1 MMGINV
7 EHFDL
12 TGRNALVLS
21 AETPAGAAIAEAY
34 TEAGARVARL
44 KTPSA
49 EDVGQAVKRAAAD
62 LGGLHILSSAPD
74 RFLAKPVTAIT
85 PDEAAEVLMANYA
98 VQFHACQAAIEVMLQ
113 QAPGST
119 IVLVT
124 HVLGERGL
132 PNTSAYAAAH
142 GAVHNL
148 IRALA
153 QEIAPAGIAI
163 NGIALGWMEWMHD
176 RLDRSDEEANRALR
190 FPIIKRAGV
199 PADVGALAVWL
210 AGTAVGYVTGQ
221 IFPVDGGLTQHL

>member
-1 MMGINV
+1 MAIGV

-21 AETPAGAAIAEAY
+21 AETPAGQAIAEAY
-34 TEAGARVARL
+34 SEAGARVTRL
-44 KTPSA
+44 YTLS
-49 EDVGQAVKRAAAD
+49 VGDIAQAVKRAAAAV
-62 LGGLHILSSAPD
+62 GGLQILASAAD
-74 RFLAKPVTAIT
+74 RFLAKPVTTIT
-85 PDEAAEVLMANYA
+85 ADELVEVLMANYA
-98 VQFHACQAAIEVMLQ
+98 HQFYACQAGIEVMRQ
-113 QAPGST
+113 HKQGGA

-132 PNTSAYAAAH
+132 PNTSVYAAAH

-153 QEIAPAGIAI
+153 QEIAPEGISI

-199 PADVGALAVWL
+199 AADVGPLAVWL
-210 AGTAVGYVTGQ
+210 ASTAVGYVTGQ
-221 IFPVDGGLTQHL
+221 VFPVDGGLTQHL

>member
-1 MMGINV
+1 MGIGV

-12 TGRNALVLS
+12 TGRNALVIS
-21 AETPAGAAIAEAY
+21 AEMPAGRAIAEAY
-34 TEAGARVARL
+34 AEAGAHVTRL
-44 KTPSA
+44 NTLSPG
-49 EDVGQAVKRAAAD
+49 EVGQAVRRAAANMGS
-62 LGGLHILSSAPD
+62 LQILASAAD

-85 PDEAAEVLMANYA
+85 PDELAEVMMANYT
-98 VQFHACQAAIEVMLQ
+98 VQFYACQAAIEVMLQ
-113 QAPGST
+113 RGQGGN

-132 PNTSAYAAAH
+132 PNTSVYAAAH
-142 GAVHNL
+142 GAMHNL

-153 QEIAPAGIAI
+153 QEIAPLGISI

-176 RLDRSDEEANRALR
+176 RLDRSDEEADRALR
-190 FPIIKRAGV
+190 FPIIKRAGI
-199 PADVGALAVWL
+199 PEDVGPIAVWL

>member
-1 MMGINV
+1 MGTTV

-12 TGRNALVLS
+12 SGRNALVLS
-21 AETPAGAAIAEAY
+21 AETPAGYAIAEAY
-34 TEAGARVARL
+34 AEAGARVTRL
-44 KTPSA
+44 NTLSA
-49 EDVGQAVKRAAAD
+49 GAVGDAVKQAAAD
-62 LGGLHILSSAPD
+62 MGGLQILASAPD
-74 RFLAKPVTAIT
+74 RFLAQPVSTIT
-85 PDEAAEVLMANYA
+85 PDELAEVMRANFA
-98 VQFHACQAAIEVMLQ
+98 AQFYACQASIEVMLQ
-113 QAPGST
+113 GGRGGD

-153 QEIAPAGIAI
+153 QEVAPQGISV

-176 RLDRSDEEANRALR
+176 RLARTDEEANRALR

-199 PADVGALAVWL
+199 PEDVGPIAVWL
-210 AGTAVGYVTGQ
+210 AGTAADYVTGQ
-221 IFPVDGGLTQHL
+221 LFPVDGGLTQHL

>member
-1 MMGINV
+1 MGIGV

-12 TGRNALVLS
+12 TGRKALVLS
-21 AETPAGAAIAEAY
+21 AETPAGHAIAEAY
-34 TEAGARVARL
+34 AEAGARVRRL
-44 KTPSA
+44 NTLGA
-49 EDVGQAVKRAAAD
+49 GEVGAAVKRAAAD
-62 LGGLHILSSAPD
+62 MGGLQILASAAD
-74 RFLAKPVTAIT
+74 RFLAKPVTTIT
-85 PDEAAEVLMANYA
+85 PDELAEVMLANYA
-98 VQFHACQAAIEVMLQ
+98 TQFYACQAGIEVMLRQ
-113 QAPGST
+113 RQGGA

-153 QEIAPAGIAI
+153 QEIAPEGISV

-176 RLDRSDEEANRALR
+176 RLNRTDEEANRALR

-199 PADVGALAVWL
+199 AADVGPIAVWL

-221 IFPVDGGLTQHL
+221 LFPVDGGLTQHL

>member
-21 AETPAGAAIAEAY
+21 AETPAGHAIAEACA
-34 TEAGARVARL
+34 EAGARVTRL
-44 KTPSA
+44 DTLSPG
-49 EDVGQAVKRAAAD
+49 EVEQAVKRAAAD
-62 LGGLHILSSAPD
+62 MRGLQILASAPD
-74 RFLAKPVTAIT
+74 RFLAKPVIAIT
-85 PDEAAEVLMANYA
+85 PAELAEVMMANYTA
-98 VQFHACQAAIEVMLQ
+98 QFYACQAGIEVMLQ
-113 QAPGST
+113 QGQGGN

-132 PNTSAYAAAH
+132 PNTSVYAAAH

-153 QEIAPAGIAI
+153 QEIAPQGISI
-163 NGIALGWMEWMHD
+163 NGVALGWMAWMHD
-176 RLDRSDEEANRALR
+176 RLDSTDEEANRALR
-190 FPIIKRAGV
+190 FPIIKRPGV
-199 PADVGALAVWL
+199 PADVGPIAVWL
-210 AGTAVGYVTGQ
+210 AGTGVGYVTGQ

>member
-1 MMGINV
+1 MSIDV

-12 TGRNALVLS
+12 TGRNALVLG
-21 AETPAGAAIAEAY
+21 AETPPGQAIAEAY
-34 TEAGARVARL
+34 AEAGARVTRL
-44 KTPSA
+44 NTLSA
-49 EDVGQAVKRAAAD
+49 NDVAQAVKRTAAD
-62 LGGLHILSSAPD
+62 MGGLQILASAAD

-85 PDEAAEVLMANYA
+85 PDELAAVMMANY
-98 VQFHACQAAIEVMLQ
+98 VTQFYACQASIEVMRQLGQ
-113 QAPGST
+113 GGN

-153 QEIAPAGIAI
+153 QEIAPHGISI
-163 NGIALGWMEWMHD
+163 NGIMLGWMGWMHD
-176 RLDRSDEEANRALR
+176 RLDPSDEEANRALR
-190 FPIIKRAGV
+190 FPIIKRAGIA
-199 PADVGALAVWL
+199 ADVGPIAVWL

-221 IFPVDGGLTQHL
+221 LFPVDGGLTQHL

>member
-21 AETPAGAAIAEAY
+21 AETPAGQAIAEAY
-34 TEAGARVARL
+34 AEAGARVVRVN
-44 KTPSA
+44 TPSA
-49 EDVGQAVKRAAAD
+49 EEGGQAVRRAAAD
-62 LGGLHILSSAPD
+62 LGGLQILASAPD
-74 RFLAKPVTAIT
+74 RFLAKPVTGIG
-85 PDEAAEVLMANYA
+85 PDEAAEVFKANYA
-98 VQFHACQAAIEVMLQ
+98 VQFYACQAAIEVMLQ

-132 PNTSAYAAAH
+132 PNTSVYAAAH

-153 QEIAPAGIAI
+153 QEIAPAGISV

-176 RLDRSDEEANRALR
+176 RLDRSDEEAQRALR

-199 PADVGALAVWL
+199 PADVGAIAVWL

>member
-1 MMGINV
+1 MMGSAV

-12 TGRNALVLS
+12 TDRNALVIS
-21 AETPAGAAIAEAY
+21 AETPAGRAIADAY
-34 TEAGARVARL
+34 AEAGARVTRL
-44 KTPSA
+44 NTLSA
-49 EDVGQAVKRAAAD
+49 VDVGPAVRRAAAD
-62 LGGLHILSSAPD
+62 MGGLQVLASAAD

-85 PDEAAEVLMANYA
+85 PDELAEVVMANYT
-98 VQFHACQAAIEVMLQ
+98 VQFYACQAAIEVMLRRGQ
-113 QAPGST
+113 GGN

-153 QEIAPAGIAI
+153 QEIAPLGISI

-176 RLDRSDEEANRALR
+176 RLDRSDAEADRALR

-199 PADVGALAVWL
+199 PEDVGPIAVWL

>member
-1 MMGINV
+1 MGIAV

-21 AETPAGAAIAEAY
+21 AETPAGHAIAEVYA
-34 TEAGARVARL
+34 EAGARVTRL
-44 KTPSA
+44 NTLNA
-49 EDVGQAVKRAAAD
+49 DAVGDAVKHAAAD
-62 LGGLHILSSAPD
+62 MGGLQILASAPD
-74 RFLAKPVTAIT
+74 RFLAKPVSTIT
-85 PDEAAEVLMANYA
+85 PDELAEVMRANFTT
-98 VQFHACQAAIEVMLQ
+98 QFYACQASIEVMLQ
-113 QAPGST
+113 GRRGGD

-153 QEIAPAGIAI
+153 QEIAPHGISI

-176 RLDRSDEEANRALR
+176 RLDRTDEEANRARR

-199 PADVGALAVWL
+199 PEDVGAIAVWL

-221 IFPVDGGLTQHL
+221 LFPVDGGLTQHL

>member
-1 MMGINV
+1 MMGIDV

-12 TGRNALVLS
+12 TGRKALVLS
-21 AETPAGAAIAEAY
+21 VETPPGHVIAEAY
-34 TEAGARVARL
+34 AEAGARVTRL
-44 KTPSA
+44 NTLSA
-49 EDVGQAVKRAAAD
+49 GEVGAAVKRAAAD
-62 LGGLHILSSAPD
+62 MGGLQILASAAD
-74 RFLAKPVTAIT
+74 RFLAKPVTTIT
-85 PDEAAEVLMANYA
+85 PDELAEVMMANYA
-98 VQFHACQAAIEVMLQ
+98 TQFYACQASIEVMLQ
-113 QAPGST
+113 QRQGGA

-153 QEIAPAGIAI
+153 QEIAPEGISI

-176 RLDRSDEEANRALR
+176 RLNRADEEAKRALR
-190 FPIIKRAGV
+190 FPIIKRTGIA
-199 PADVGALAVWL
+199 ADVGPIAVWL

-221 IFPVDGGLTQHL
+221 VFPVDGGLTQHL

>member
-1 MMGINV
+1 MAIAV

-12 TGRNALVLS
+12 TGRKALVLS
-21 AETPAGAAIAEAY
+21 AETPAGQAIAEAY
-34 TEAGARVARL
+34 AEAGARVTGL
-44 KTPSA
+44 PSLRA
-49 EDVGQAVKRAAAD
+49 GDVAPAVRRAAAD
-62 LGGLHILSSAPD
+62 MGGLQILASAAD
-74 RFLAKPVTAIT
+74 RFLAKPVTSISA
-85 PDEAAEVLMANYA
+85 DEVAEIMMANYTH
-98 VQFHACQAAIEVMLQ
+98 QFYACQAGIEVMRQ
-113 QAPGST
+113 HGPGGT

-132 PNTSAYAAAH
+132 PNTSVYAAAH

-153 QEIAPAGIAI
+153 QEVAPEGISI

-176 RLDRSDEEANRALR
+176 RLDRADEEAHRALR

-199 PADVGALAVWL
+199 AADVGPIAVWL

-221 IFPVDGGLTQHL
+221 VFPVDGGLTQHL

>member
-1 MMGINV
+1 MAIGV

-21 AETPAGAAIAEAY
+21 AETPAGQAIAEAY
-34 TEAGARVARL
+34 AEAGARVTRL
-44 KTPSA
+44 ETLSA
-49 EDVGQAVKRAAAD
+49 SDVAEAVKRAAAD
-62 LGGLHILSSAPD
+62 MGGLQILASAAD
-74 RFLAKPVTAIT
+74 RFLAKPVTTIT
-85 PDEAAEVLMANYA
+85 ADELAEVLIANYSY
-98 VQFHACQAAIEVMLQ
+98 QFYACQAGIEVMRQHQ
-113 QAPGST
+113 QGGT

-132 PNTSAYAAAH
+132 PNTSVYAAAH

-153 QEIAPAGIAI
+153 QEIAPEGISI

-176 RLDRSDEEANRALR
+176 RLDRADEEANRALR

-199 PADVGALAVWL
+199 AADVGPLAVWL

-221 IFPVDGGLTQHL
+221 VFPVDGGLTQHL